1 MTLLGVRHGQ
11 ASYGSDDYDRLSEL
25 GWRQGRRLGQWLA
38 RHGYVFDR
46 VVAGAMRR
54 HRETAE
60 AIADA
65 YREGGGALPEATV
78 DADLNEFDHRAVVAR
93 FLAENPTAALPAR
106 EVRPTPQ
113 EVMRL
118 LHGALTRWASGAW
131 DGQLEEGWRAF
142 GARVQRGAERLRP
155 ALAAGERVLLV
166 SSGGTLTRIALAAL
180 EAPDARAVELNL
192 ALRNAALCEFHL
204 VGDALRLGSWNGL
217 PHLADDRSLWTHY

>member
-1 MTLLGVRHGQ
+1 
-11 ASYGSDDYDRLSEL
+11 
-25 GWRQGRRLGQWLA
+25 
-38 RHGYVFDR
+38 VFDR
-46 VVAGAMRR
+46 VICGAMRR

-60 AIADA
+60 AIAEA
-65 YREGGGALPEATV
+65 YRAGGATLPDASF

-93 FLAENPTAALPAR
+93 FLAESPGAALPAR
-106 EVRPTPQ
+106 DVRPAPQ

-118 LHGALTRWASGAW
+118 LHGALTRWTSGAW
-131 DGQLEEGWRAF
+131 DDQLDEGWSAF
-142 GARVQRGAERLRP
+142 GVRVNRGAERLRT
-155 ALAAGERVLLV
+155 ALAGGERILLV